1 LKIKRTKN
9 AADRQSPKGL
19 AGSKDDSHETH
30 AVVEWS
36 GRARLIASLLISLHL
51 LAVFAE
57 PLRFF
62 SRSPENFAAA
72 DTAFLRRTL
81 GPYVDAMYLSHGYFF
96 FAPNPGPAHLI
107 ECQVTPNNELAN
119 GSGSEV
125 DKSKWKIYPD
135 RKDQWPRLL
144 YHRHFMLSE
153 FYNTLFAPTDLENVA
168 ESDQRIVQRITDQWR
183 EDRRIYESLQDCLK
197 QNLLSKYPEHSVVL
211 KRIQHELP
219 NPRTIF
225 VDRWKLTDPRLY
237 NELLEGPVKE
247 LVNEQIPEQMKSE
260 TSVPASLDT
269 PGDAKE
275 IIEQIAPQIAEQ
287 IAEQIIPQK
296 QINDDAKMLDENNK
310 QIQRPRIAP
319 SEPVPS
325 KPVPSETRG
334 AR

>member
-1 LKIKRTKN
+1 MNIKRIKN
-9 AADRQSPKGL
+9 AAGRQSPNGHT
-19 AGSKDDSHETH
+19 GSLHDSHETR
-30 AVVEWS
+30 VVVGWS
-36 GRARLIASLLISLHL
+36 GRARLIATLLISLHL
-51 LAVFAE
+51 LAVVAE

-62 SRSPENFAAA
+62 SRSTENFAAA

-96 FAPNPGPAHLI
+96 FAPNPGPAHLV
-107 ECQVTPNNELAN
+107 ECQVTPDRELA
-119 GSGSEV
+119 SESNPEA

-153 FYNTLFAPTDLENVA
+153 FYNTLFAPTELENVT
-168 ESDQRIVQRITDQWR
+168 ESDQRIAQRITDQWR

-197 QNLLSKYPEHSVVL
+197 QNLISKYPEHSVAL

-247 LVNEQIPEQMKSE
+247 PSNGQSPKQMPSETKFPAAFDTPANVEQI
-260 TSVPASLDT
+260 VPQKQFD
-269 PGDAKE
+269 GDAK
-275 IIEQIAPQIAEQ
+275 I
-287 IAEQIIPQK
+287 
-296 QINDDAKMLDENNK
+296 LDENK
-310 QIQRPRIAP
+310 EQIQRPR
-319 SEPVPS
+319 V
-325 KPVPSETRG
+325 VPSEIVPSGNRG